1 MTVASKKAPI
11 TTASMTT
18 ESGTHWQLLYY
29 VQSYETTNGKK
40 MYGIKVDKL
49 HPDGTEESSAETF
62 AISPDHNKVLAM
74 IYSFAKGAVSPLTLN
89 DVVADWSEYESVAT
103 YQMEA

>member
-1 MTVASKKAPI
+1 MIA
-11 TTASMTT
+11 
-18 ESGTHWQLLYY
+18 ENGTNWQLLYY
-29 VQSYETTNGKK
+29 VQSYEATNGKK

-62 AISPDHNKVLAM
+62 AISPDRNKVLAM
-74 IYSFAKGAVSPLTLN
+74 IYSFAKGAVTPLTLI
-89 DVVADWSEYESVAT
+89 DVAADWDEYESAVT